1 MNSGFSM
8 IQVPSQSVQRCWIGD
23 SETTIPEERI
33 FAIGTMAVGDCSVKA
48 ARAFIQSLC
57 LDIKADNDL
66 HVQFVLASR
75 YWY

>member
-1 MNSGFSM
+1 MLDWGRRNNHCRG
-8 IQVPSQSVQRCWIGD
+8 G
-23 SETTIPEERI
+23 I
-33 FAIGTMAVGDCSVKA
+33 FAIGTIAVGDCSVKA